1 MQILTVFLLIVLA
14 ICQSGYTETIPAPSG
29 AEGSPAS
36 AEEKE
41 SFVAR
46 PIEEIEEL
54 FHQKQYQIVIEECER
69 LIAFDPW
76 RWEAHWARLKLSE
89 CYTALGQPEKAQAAL
104 AEAEMSH
111 PEGQAEVLMWQ
122 LHYAI
127 ENGNLDN
134 ADKLVDTIE
143 TKFIGEDF
151 VLEMMEQIIDS
162 YRERGQLEDAH
173 RRIDQMLQ
181 RYPFQEK
188 TFWLS
193 FRLGEHY
200 HDRGEHQQAIELFK
214 KIGENHPYL
223 IEASVQLA
231 EVYREIGEID
241 RAIEVCNA
249 AIEAN
254 PIHWTVVHLWLTLGD
269 IHQEKGDLQAA
280 FKAFLTA
287 SEFRGTDQARWA
299 LQRVAQLHQLLG
311 ESEQAVELLTQLSVE
326 GLPDRFDAE
335 VLINLAQVYAESSN
349 YERAESTLKELIE
362 SYPQTQ
368 HAQEAMLHLLEM
380 YWETDQ
386 REKAV
391 DLFRSLLAHPNPHLR
406 LQVIRRFIEEPH
418 EKGILPELEAQGKLP
433 DLAKLLR
440 QLVDRAP
447 SPAAALRPLRGLAV
461 IAQWQDNWDEAIKV
475 NTRLIEDYN
484 DLLIELQARERLA
497 ECYAAKGEVDK
508 ALDQINQVDVLAPG
522 GRRALW
528 AKLLLAYHQLQL
540 NRNHSGAL
548 KRLQDIAEQYPNS
561 ERGHEAMEILEHFE
575 RRGKGMITN
584 ARPKVDIYVNMN

>member
-1 MQILTVFLLIVLA
+1 MMKFCPIFLLIALA
-14 ICQSGYTETIPAPSG
+14 ICQWGYAETISFPDT
-29 AEGSPAS
+29 EGSHAPAQG
-36 AEEKE
+36 KDN
-41 SFVAR
+41 FVAK

-69 LIAFDPW
+69 LIAYDPW
-76 RWEAHWARLKLSE
+76 RWESHWARLKLSE
-89 CYTALGQPEKAQAAL
+89 CYTALGQPEKAQAVL
-104 AEAEMSH
+104 AEAQIAD
-111 PEGQAEVLMWQ
+111 PERQREVLVWQ

-127 ENGNLDN
+127 EKGNLDN
-134 ADKLVDTIE
+134 ADRLLAKIE
-143 TKFIGEDF
+143 TEFIGEHF
-151 VLEMMEQIIDS
+151 VLEAMGQVVDC
-162 YRERGQLEDAH
+162 YRERGQLEDA
-173 RRIDQMLQ
+173 RRRTDRLLQ
-181 RYPFQEK
+181 LYPFQEQ

-200 HDRGEHQQAIELFK
+200 RDRGKHQQAIELFE
-214 KIGENHPYL
+214 KIQKNHPYR
-223 IEASVQLA
+223 IEATVQLA
-231 EVYREIGEID
+231 NTYRDIGEFE
-241 RAIEVCNA
+241 RAIEVCTA
-249 AIEAN
+249 AIETYPA
-254 PIHWTVVHLWLTLGD
+254 HWTVVHIWSILGE
-269 IHQEKGDLQAA
+269 IYQEKGDSQAA

-299 LQRVAQLHQLLG
+299 LRRVAQFHQESG
-311 ESEQAVELLTQLSVE
+311 EFERAVEILTQLSTE

-335 VLINLAQVYAESSN
+335 VLINLAEVYSDTAD
-349 YERAESTLKELIE
+349 YDRAEATLKELIE

-368 HAQEAMLHLLEM
+368 HAQEAMLQLLEM
-380 YWETDQ
+380 YWETNQ

-391 DLFRSLLAHPNPHLR
+391 DFFKSLLAHPSPHLR
-406 LQVIRRFIEEPH
+406 VQIIRRFIEESH
-418 EKGILPELEAQGKLP
+418 EEGILPELEAQGKLP

-497 ECYAAKGEVDK
+497 ECYGAKGEADK

-528 AKLLLAYHQLQL
+528 AKLLLAYHQLEH

-548 KRLQDIAEQYPNS
+548 RRLQEIAEQYPNS
-561 ERGHEAMEILEHFE
+561 ERGHDAMEILKHF
-575 RRGKGMITN
+575 GKLKKEID
-584 ARPKVDIYVNMN
+584 R

>member
-54 FHQKQYQIVIEECER
+54 FHQKQYQVVIEECER
-69 LIAFDPW
+69 LIAYDPF
-76 RWEAHWARLKLSE
+76 RWESHWARLKLSE
-89 CYTALGQPEKAQAAL
+89 CYTALGQPEKAQAVL
-104 AEAEMSH
+104 AEAEIAD
-111 PEGQAEVLMWQ
+111 PERQREVLVWQ

-127 ENGNLDN
+127 ERDNLDN
-134 ADKLVDTIE
+134 ADRLLAEIE
-143 TKFIGEDF
+143 TEFIGEHF
-151 VLEMMEQIIDS
+151 VLEAMGQVVDS
-162 YRERGQLEDAH
+162 YREQGRLADAR
-173 RRIDQMLQ
+173 RRIDRMLQ
-181 RYPFQEK
+181 LYPFQEQ
-188 TFWLS
+188 TFWIS

-200 HDRGEHQQAIELFK
+200 RDRGEHGQAIELFK
-214 KIGENHPYL
+214 KIGENQPYR
-223 IEASVQLA
+223 IEATVQLA
-231 EVYREIGEID
+231 NTYRDIGEFE
-241 RAIEVCNA
+241 RAIEVCTA
-249 AIEAN
+249 AIETN
-254 PIHWTVVHLWLTLGD
+254 PTHWTVVHLWLMLGD
-269 IHQEKGDLQAA
+269 MYQEKGESKAA

-299 LQRVAQLHQLLG
+299 LRRVAQFHQESG
-311 ESEQAVELLTQLSVE
+311 EFERAVEILTQLSTE

-335 VLINLAQVYAESSN
+335 VLINLAEVYGDAAD
-349 YERAESTLKELIE
+349 YDRAEATLKELIE

-368 HAQEAMLHLLEM
+368 HAQEATLRLLEM
-380 YWETDQ
+380 YWTTNQ

-391 DLFRSLLAHPNPHLR
+391 DFFRSLLAHPSPHLR
-406 LQVIRRFIEEPH
+406 VQIIRRFIEESH
-418 EKGILPELEAQGKLP
+418 EEGILPELEAQGKLP

-561 ERGHEAMEILEHFE
+561 ERGHEAMEILKHFGKLKKEIDHE
-575 RRGKGMITN
+575 R
-584 ARPKVDIYVNMN
+584 